1 MKKHFITALII
12 GLCASPSI
20 ATADNSQTFGA
31 YTIHYNAL
39 STQSLSPD
47 IAKAYGIRRSKN
59 RGMIN
64 VAVRKKLE
72 DGSEIPVTAKVAAHA
87 RNIHAQ
93 IKDLDPKQIKEE
105 QAIYYIADFKVEDH
119 ENLKFKLNVTPEG
132 APQRT
137 VEFSQSFFTD

>member
-1 MKKHFITALII
+1 MKKHFITALMI
-12 GLCASPSI
+12 GLVCSSSL
-20 ATADNSQTFGA
+20 ATDNLRTLGA

-64 VAVRKKLE
+64 VAVRKKLD
-72 DGSEIPVTAKVAAHA
+72 DGSEIPVSAKVDVHM

-93 IKDLDPKQIKEE
+93 ITQLKSREIIED
-105 QAIYYIADFKVEDH
+105 QAIYYIAEFKTENNAEALPKAVFSVE
-119 ENLKFKLNVTPEG
+119 VAIEG
-132 APQRT
+132 QP
-137 VEFSQSFFTD
+137 VQSIKISY